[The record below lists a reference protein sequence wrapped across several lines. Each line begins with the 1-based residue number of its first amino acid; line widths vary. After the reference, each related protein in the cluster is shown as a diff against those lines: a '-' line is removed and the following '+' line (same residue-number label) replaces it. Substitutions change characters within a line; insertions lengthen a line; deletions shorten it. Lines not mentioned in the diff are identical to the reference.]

1 MKRRTVFQSLAG
13 VAALAPAA
21 AAQTPPSSNAP
32 TADDAFKLDLTVP
45 DAVADARHRY
55 FTPQQY
61 ATLEKLAGLIAPAYN
76 GRPSA
81 AQAEVPQFLDF
92 LLSKSQTERQM
103 LYTQGL
109 DQLDIDARA
118 KKNKAFAELTDADA
132 AELLAPL
139 KAKWTWKA
147 PAAQLPRFLREAKND
162 ILRATANSKAA
173 ADAAAGSRRGTGV
186 NTYWDVID

>member
-45 DAVADARHRY
+45 DAVADARHRH

-61 ATLEKLAGLIAPAYN
+61 ATLEKLANLIAPGYN

-118 KKNKAFAELTDADA
+118 KKSKPFAELSDADA
-132 AELLAPL
+132 GELLAPL

-147 PAAQLPRFLREAKND
+147 PEAQLPRFLREAKND
-162 ILRATANSKAA
+162 ILRATANSKAW